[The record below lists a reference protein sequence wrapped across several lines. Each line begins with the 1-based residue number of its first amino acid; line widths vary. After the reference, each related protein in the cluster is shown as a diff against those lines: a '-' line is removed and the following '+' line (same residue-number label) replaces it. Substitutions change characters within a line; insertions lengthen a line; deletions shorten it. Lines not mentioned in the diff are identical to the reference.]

1 MKNMV
6 IDDRLLFFGSLFISL
21 REDWQLGLRLKFE
34 SLRKELKADVKQLH
48 DLYVSNLDVDT
59 KANPRDFNRYIHSQ
73 KKDTRGIL
81 PLKRINGSGV
91 AESIV
96 SLWICST
103 KVNTSKSSSL
113 P

>member
-1 MKNMV
+1 MKQS
-6 IDDRLLFFGSLFISL
+6 R
-21 REDWQLGLRLKFE
+21 
-34 SLRKELKADVKQLH
+34 
-48 DLYVSNLDVDT
+48 DLYVSNLDGDT

-73 KKDTRGIL
+73 KKDTRRIL
-81 PLKRINGSGV
+81 PPKKINGSGV
-91 AESIV
+91 AESVV